1 MDARPYTLN
10 DLRRAAEERR
20 KAARALT
27 EQARRMHLELAE
39 IFEARAGV
47 VPQAADTSN
56 VIQLRPNRPGP
67 VLVAAKKAAKPR
79 KARQPARGRLAGG
92 RAVPRAG

>member
-1 MDARPYTLN
+1 MDARPYTQN

-47 VPQAADTSN
+47 APPATDTSN

-79 KARQPARGRLAGG
+79 KPRPPARSRSAGG
-92 RAVPRAG
+92 RVPRAG